1 MSQKIWKVAAGVL
14 LVVLAGLTAAGC
26 TSVAGSEDA
35 KSTINQTLV
44 GHNLTYYSIAGKPMN
59 YTITSED
66 IVSVDPTVYNGSNA
80 WKVRVGKS
88 LTWDLTM
95 SANGTQ
101 ILYVDQLFRT

>member
-1 MSQKIWKVAAGVL
+1 MTQKGIYSAGVL
-14 LVVLAGLTAAGC
+14 LIVVAMLSVSGCASAA
-26 TSVAGSEDA
+26 ASEDA
-35 KSTINQTLV
+35 KDAINKTLV

-66 IVSVDPTVYNGSNA
+66 IVSIEPVTYKDANA

-88 LTWDLTM
+88 LPWDLTM
-95 SANGTQ
+95 SSDGTE

>member
-1 MSQKIWKVAAGVL
+1 MSQKTWKFAAGVL
-14 LVVLAGLTAAGC
+14 LVVLAGLAAAGC
-26 TSVAGSEDA
+26 TSVADSEDA

-59 YTITSED
+59 YTIAQED
-66 IVSVDPTVYNGSNA
+66 IVSIEPVTYKEANA
-80 WKVRVGKS
+80 WKVRVGTS

-95 SANGTQ
+95 SADGTE